1 MLEFHIQNLYIRV
14 DKRKATKEE
23 LSNLHEILSVKVPG
37 HYFSPHFRR
46 GMWDG
51 YKRFFNRLTSTFY
64 TGLLGYAISR
74 LQFPYV
80 IIDDRVPI
88 PHQNNPLVLNG
99 IELRDYQIKMVS
111 AAISKGRGIIS
122 APPNAGKT
130 EVAAGI
136 IKVLGL
142 PAIFLT
148 HRLTLLRQ
156 TKERFSNRLGV
167 EIGLVGGGIDSWISD
182 GINIVSIQSAYRK
195 LDEFK
200 DRVKGF
206 PIVISDECF
215 PSSAKVLLDSE
226 KFVSIKEVYQNS
238 KIEYILSYNHEKN
251 VLEKCR
257 VLRKIR
263 NRTLRP
269 AVLSLYIDLS
279 GKLFRVCCTP
289 NHKLFVNG
297 YSYIRADEVKV
308 GDCVKVLDITPRKVL
323 VCREC
328 GRIMKNGSSY
338 GGHSSTHRP
347 TRLKCKICG
356 RIFYSHKELFEHQ
369 RLNHT
374 VSIRC
379 RKCNVNFSSRSDY
392 TKHHMIVHYGK
403 TSEFKKNILRAG
415 RIRGDAIKGD
425 GNPSRDP
432 LVKKKQS
439 IRQKAWWANMNKEER
454 DWRLKTFMN
463 APIWAAI
470 KPTSLERKII
480 NFEIL
485 GLEYTGMGTFW
496 VRLPNGKNK
505 NPDFVYRKGRKI
517 IEVADIEFWHKVED
531 LNELVRLYKKIG
543 YDCLV
548 LSAVDFKDSDL
559 KGRIEK
565 FLFNH
570 EGRVVRIRK
579 HVTRSKFLY
588 NLEVE
593 NNHNYFVNN
602 VLVSNCHHVSS
613 KSFEKLLKLCSE
625 SHYKY
630 GLSATPLLRDD
641 VSNMTVR
648 GLLGDEIVAV
658 TNQELIAAGISAFP
672 SVYLLNVREPKIPD
686 HFTFDQ
692 AYEKGILFND
702 YRNKLVVRSAEKFLG
717 QDKSVF
723 ILVWR
728 IAHGEVLKDLFIRRG
743 IEVEFISGQ
752 EKSET
757 IKSVLERFGK
767 KELKCVISSTI
778 SDEGLDVPAVD
789 VLILAVGFKAP
800 LKTIQRVGRG
810 LRRKTEGENV
820 VSVVDFV
827 DWQSRRYLYKHSI
840 DRVREYVKMGIKIY
854 EVSEDWK
861 RIEER

>member
-1 MLEFHIQNLYIRV
+1 LLEFHIQNLYIRV

-425 GNPSRDP
+425 G
-432 LVKKKQS
+432 
-439 IRQKAWWANMNKEER
+439 
-454 DWRLKTFMN
+454 
-463 APIWAAI
+463 
-470 KPTSLERKII
+470 
-480 NFEIL
+480 
-485 GLEYTGMGTFW
+485 
-496 VRLPNGKNK
+496 
-505 NPDFVYRKGRKI
+505 
-517 IEVADIEFWHKVED
+517 
-531 LNELVRLYKKIG
+531 
-543 YDCLV
+543 
-548 LSAVDFKDSDL
+548 
-559 KGRIEK
+559 RIEK